1 LTRSCDIAIIGAGTA
16 GLSALSAIRKQTEDF
31 LLINDGPY
39 GTTCARVGCMP
50 SKALIEAANA
60 FHHRLALKQIGVSG
74 ADGLAVDVTAVLNRV
89 RDLRDDFVAGV
100 LKVTKDIGKR
110 NIEGRARFVDAQV
123 LEVNG
128 ERLQARRIVIATGS
142 RPILPDSWKAVGQR
156 VLTTDDLFEQRTL
169 PKRMA
174 VVGLGG
180 VGAEMAQAL
189 SRLGVEVQGFD
200 AAEQL
205 AGITDPLVNQ
215 ALIEVLRAEFQV
227 CLGAGADLR
236 QTQDN
241 VEVSAGSSRII
252 VDQVLV
258 ALGRRPNVDSLGLET
273 LGVDLDEHGVPPF
286 DPLTMQVGDLPVYIA
301 GDANSRMPLLHEAA
315 DDGHIAGYNALRER
329 PECFERRTPLAI
341 VFTDPNVAVVGRSH
355 AELKDGEAVIGEVD
369 FSNQGRARMSDENRG
384 MLRVYVARATGQLLG
399 AEMCAPRGEHLAHLL
414 ALAVQRKL
422 TVIELLR
429 MPFYHPV
436 IEEGLRRAL
445 RDAVNNLGFTHG
457 GPDLAAC
464 TRLGAGA
471 ID

>member
-1 LTRSCDIAIIGAGTA
+1 MTRSCGVAIIGAGTA
-16 GLSALSAIRKQTEDF
+16 GLAALSAIRKQTEDF

-60 FHHRLALKQIGVSG
+60 FHRRHALQHMGVTG
-74 ADGLAVDVTAVLNRV
+74 ADGLVVDVPAILNRV
-89 RDLRDDFVAGV
+89 RGLRDDFVAGV
-100 LKVTKDIGKR
+100 LKVTKEIGER
-110 NIEGRARFVDAQV
+110 NIEGRARFVGPQV

-128 ERLQARRIVIATGS
+128 ERLEARRIVIATGS
-142 RPILPDSWKAVGQR
+142 RPILPEPWRALGQR

-189 SRLGVEVQGFD
+189 SRLGVEVHGFD

-215 ALIEVLRAEFQV
+215 ALIEVLRAEFPV
-227 CLGAGADLR
+227 YTGAGADLR
-236 QTQDN
+236 QTQDS
-241 VEVSAGSSRII
+241 VEVSAGTSRII
-252 VDQVLV
+252 VDKVLV
-258 ALGRRPNVDSLGLET
+258 ALGRRPNVDGLGLEE
-273 LGVDLDEHGVPPF
+273 LGVDLDERGVPPF
-286 DPLTMQVGDLPVYIA
+286 DPLTMQVGDLPVYIT

-315 DDGHIAGYNALRER
+315 DDGHIAGYNALRDR
-329 PECFERRTPLAI
+329 PECFERRTLLAI

-355 AELKDGEAVIGEVD
+355 AELKDGEAVIGEVN
-369 FSNQGRARMSDENRG
+369 FSNQSRARMSDENRG
-384 MLRVYVARATGQLLG
+384 MLRVYVARASGQLLG
-399 AEMCAPRGEHLAHLL
+399 AEICAPRGEHLAHLL

-422 TVIELLR
+422 SVIDLLR
-429 MPFYHPV
+429 APFYHPV

-445 RDAVNNLGFTHG
+445 RDAVNKLGVARG

-464 TRLGAGA
+464 TELGADA